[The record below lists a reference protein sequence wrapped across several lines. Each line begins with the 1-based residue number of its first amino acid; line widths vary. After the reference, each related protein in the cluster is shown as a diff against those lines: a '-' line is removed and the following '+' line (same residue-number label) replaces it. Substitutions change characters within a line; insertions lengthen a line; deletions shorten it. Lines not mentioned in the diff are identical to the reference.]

1 MITLTKEGGPA
12 DLDGVTHLSIGV
24 SWDPTAGSSGGVL
37 GKLRRKTGTDLD
49 LIAVALQGGD
59 PVRLAG
65 LDSLDPMGNGSL
77 LHSGDNQTGH
87 GDGDDETVTVEFA
100 RLPDVITSIVFVA
113 AAYKKGSSFQK
124 ARNIS
129 FRRRSPP
136 RPLGRPPQNSGRR
149 PAAAPQGGEFA
160 LPKTITPALP
170 AVETFAELDLP
181 ARMLSALGDQGVSVP
196 FPIQAAT
203 LPNSLAGRDVLGR
216 GRTGSGRRRLRSGP
230 AGPHGRQARRAAAT
244 ARPGPRPHP

>member
-1 MITLTKEGGPA
+1 MITLTKEDGPA

-37 GKLRRKTGTDLD
+37 GNLRRRSGTDLD
-49 LIAVALQGGD
+49 LIAIAMQGRE

-77 LHSGDNQTGH
+77 VHSGDNQTGH

-100 RLPDVITSIVFVA
+100 RIPPHVTAIVFVA

-129 FRRRSPP
+129 FKVYDATGGSSQQVADIWPSLLTRDNGCAVAKAVRVGDSWK
-136 RPLGRPPQNSGRR
+136 LEVINTTGQIK
-149 PAAAPQGGEFA
+149 QGDEHALMRFA
-160 LPKTITPALP
+160 
-170 AVETFAELDLP
+170 
-181 ARMLSALGDQGVSVP
+181 VSK
-196 FPIQAAT
+196 
-203 LPNSLAGRDVLGR
+203 
-216 GRTGSGRRRLRSGP
+216 
-230 AGPHGRQARRAAAT
+230 
-244 ARPGPRPHP
+244 